1 MTLESIELA
10 ISVIG
15 MILGPVLTVCVMK
28 YALNQAKNPEN
39 LMEIADSLM
48 EYFMNT
54 EEGRQKIYLVGMLI
68 GKGARDGAGF
78 GGKGGKMGLKD
89 LIQQGIGQLVA
100 QGASKLFGG
109 SGGSQNQQEQG
120 NTQDLFK

>member
-1 MTLESIELA
+1 METLELA
-10 ISVIG
+10 VSLIG
-15 MILGPVLTVCVMK
+15 MLLGPVLTVCLMK
-28 YALNQAKNPEN
+28 YALNQAKNPDN

-78 GGKGGKMGLKD
+78 GGKGGKVGLKGM
-89 LIQQGIGQLVA
+89 IEMGIGELISQTT
-100 QGASKLFGG
+100 KKIFGG
-109 SGGSQNQQEQG
+109 SKGAENQQEQS

>member
-1 MTLESIELA
+1 MTLELIEIA
-10 ISVIG
+10 ISIIG
-15 MILGPVLTVCVMK
+15 MVLGPVLTVCIMK

-54 EEGRQKIYLVGMLI
+54 EEGRQKIYLVGVLI

-78 GGKGGKMGLKD
+78 GGKGGKLGLKG
-89 LIQQGIGQLVA
+89 LIEQGIAQLVS
-100 QGASKLFGG
+100 QGTSKLFGG
-109 SGGSQNQQEQG
+109 SNTSQNQQEQS